1 MLWKGFQRPK
11 RLEVERETLTPK
23 FGRFSAQP
31 FERGFGTTIGNA
43 LRRVLLSS
51 VEGAAITAVKI
62 DGVLHEF
69 SSVPGVVE
77 DTTDIIL
84 NLKQIPFRCHS
95 DHAETLVVHAVG
107 PRTVKAGDIQASA
120 NVEILDPEAPI
131 ATLSEEGKLSME
143 MRLRKGR
150 GYVSADRNFD
160 EDLGIG
166 YIPVDSIH
174 APVRKVN
181 YIVEDAR
188 LGQKTDYDRLTLEVW
203 TNGAI
208 TPQDAV
214 AMAAKILKD
223 HMAIFI
229 NFEEVNDDVVDFPTT
244 EDERVLDQLN
254 RSVDEL
260 ELSVRSYNCL
270 KNANIKTIYDL
281 VTKTEPE
288 MLKTK
293 NFGRK
298 SLNEIKDI
306 LAEMGLSLG
315 MNVEARKLKARS

>member
-1 MLWKGFQRPK
+1 
-11 RLEVERETLTPK
+11 
-23 FGRFSAQP
+23 
-31 FERGFGTTIGNA
+31 
-43 LRRVLLSS
+43 

-69 SSVPGVVE
+69 SSIPGVVE

-84 NLKQIPFRCHS
+84 NLKQIPFRIHS
-95 DHAETLVVHAVG
+95 DHPETLTLAKEG
-107 PRTVKAGDIQASA
+107 PGTVTAGDIQVSS
-120 NVEILDPEAPI
+120 NVEVLDPDLTI
-131 ATLSEEGKLSME
+131 ATLSEEGKMSME
-143 MRLRKGR
+143 MRLKRGR
-150 GYVSADRNFD
+150 GYVTADQNFD

-166 YIPVDSIH
+166 YIPLDSVH
-174 APVRKVN
+174 SPVRKVN
-181 YIVEDAR
+181 YGVEDAR
-188 LGQKTDYDRLTLEVW
+188 LGQTTDYDKLILEVW
-203 TNGAI
+203 TNGAVN
-208 TPQDAV
+208 PQDAIAV
-214 AMAAKILKD
+214 ASKLLKD

-229 NFEEVNDDVVDFPTT
+229 NFEEAPEEELDFPTS
-244 EDERVLDQLN
+244 EDERLMEQLS

-270 KNANIKTIYDL
+270 KNANIKSIGDL
-281 VTKTEPE
+281 VVKTESE

-315 MNVEARKLKARS
+315 MEVDLRKLKARP